1 MGPAGRYVERVDSA
15 GRVFWPSF
23 YLCGGYRM
31 NIQIFG
37 KSKCFDTKKAERWF
51 KERRIKFQAVDV
63 KKYGMSLGELTSVK
77 NAVGLAVMVDTGHP
91 DAALLSYLASD
102 QAKLEKLYQDPTLL
116 RTPIVRNGRQATV
129 GYCPDVWAHWQ

>member
-1 MGPAGRYVERVDSA
+1 
-15 GRVFWPSF
+15 
-23 YLCGGYRM
+23 M

-37 KSKCFDTKKAERWF
+37 KSKCFNTKKAERWF
-51 KERRIKFQAVDV
+51 KDRRIKFQAVDL
-63 KKYGMSLGELTSVK
+63 KKYGMSRGELSSVK
-77 NAVGLAVMVDTGHP
+77 NAVGLENMVDPGHP
-91 DAALLSYLASD
+91 DAVLLSYLASD